1 MHRKKLISKIAVGGA
16 AAAMALGAVACDAEE
31 NDMAPGQEEPADDGF
46 EGEGDLGGDLE
57 GEGDLGG
64 EGELEGEGGLE
75 GEGDFEDFDDEG
87 DDF

>member
-31 NDMAPGQEEPADDGF
+31 NDMAQGQEEPADDGF
-46 EGEGDLGGDLE
+46 EGEGALE

-64 EGELEGEGGLE
+64 EGELDGEGDLE
-75 GEGDFEDFDDEG
+75 GEGDLDDFDDEG